1 MKNIFVAIVKEARRI
16 NWLEMA
22 VCFGSAVDPHLALRV
37 RLPGIATGWSAE
49 RIEVRVRRACPSLCR
64 IDRDRFDPV
73 NRILQNKHITQFDCD
88 FMRQHWVRWRPA
100 DVEKKRAA
108 RF

>member
-1 MKNIFVAIVKEARRI
+1 MKNIFVAIVKETWRI
-16 NWLEMA
+16 DWFEMA
-22 VCFGSAVDPHLALRV
+22 VCFDSAVDSHLALRV
-37 RLPGIATGWSAE
+37 RVGIATGRSAE

-64 IDRDRFDPV
+64 IDRNRFDPV

-108 RF
+108 R